1 MHERVFMD
9 DSFGNTSLPERQ
21 KYHHQA
27 TTEKYRAKIH
37 ASRNRRVRTISSE
50 SVFLAEPRQHH
61 HPQGMVRAS
70 EKKSAKIGRS
80 PLASVTYS

>member
-1 MHERVFMD
+1 MHEIECSWMIR
-9 DSFGNTSLPERQ
+9 SETPLSLQGKNT
-21 KYHHQA
+21 